1 MTTEFADLVL
11 TRTPIWVGDGTTRDA
26 LAVRAGAVVALGD
39 EHVRS
44 LIGPRTEVLD
54 RAGGLV
60 VPGFQDSHI
69 HAPLAARELL
79 TIDLH
84 ELVEGRPAYLAKV
97 AAFCDAFPDAE
108 WITGGGWALDHFP
121 TGGPRKEDL
130 DAVTGAR
137 PAFLFNRD
145 VHGAWVNSAA
155 LALAGIDASTPDP
168 PDGYFER
175 DPDGTP
181 TGMLHEG
188 AAYTFNTTWVPDP
201 TREQWEDAILHAQQY
216 LYALGITGWQDA
228 WVTPQTFEAYRT
240 LAADGRL
247 TAQVVGALWW
257 DRHRDLDQIDEF
269 LARREGA
276 AGTFRPTTV
285 KIMVD
290 GIIENQTASML
301 QPYCAGCGSHT
312 PDENY
317 GLDYVD
323 RELLVAAVTELDRL
337 GFQVHMH
344 AIGDRA
350 TRNALDA
357 VEAAQSANGRSD
369 RRHHIAHVQVIDP
382 ADLARFGPLGVVA
395 NCQTYWAQSEPQMDE
410 LTMPYIG
417 AERSALQYPFAGL
430 RRAGAQL
437 AMGSDWPVT
446 TANPLDQ
453 LEVAVRRVDPERRDT
468 APFLPDERLDL
479 AEALSA
485 FTAGSAYVNHDDAGG
500 TLEPGRRADFAV
512 LDQDLFTLD
521 GKLADAGVVTTVA
534 SGRVVYRSD

>member
-1 MTTEFADLVL
+1 MTNPADLVL
-11 TRTPIWVGDGTTRDA
+11 TNTAIWVGDGTRSDA
-26 LAVRAGAVVALGD
+26 LAVSDGRVVALGD
-39 EHVRS
+39 EHARS

-60 VPGFQDSHI
+60 VPGMQDSHI
-69 HAPLAARELL
+69 HAPPAARELL

-84 ELVEGRPAYLAKV
+84 ELPEGRPAYLARI
-97 AAFCDAFPDAE
+97 AAYCAANPEVE

-121 TGGPRKEDL
+121 ETGPHRADL
-130 DAVTGAR
+130 DAVTGDR

-155 LALAGIDASTPDP
+155 LRIAGIDATTPDP

-175 DPDGTP
+175 DANGTP

-188 AAYTFNTTWVPDP
+188 AAYTFNERWVPEP
-201 TREQWEDAILHAQQY
+201 SRAQWEQAILHAQQH
-216 LYALGITGWQDA
+216 LYGLGITGWQDA
-228 WVTPQTFEAYRT
+228 WVTPQTFEAYRA
-240 LAADGRL
+240 LGADGRL

-257 DRHRDLDQIDEF
+257 DRHRGLDQIPEF
-269 LARREGA
+269 QERRERA

-301 QPYCAGCGSHT
+301 EPYCAGCGSHV

-323 RELLVAAVTELDRL
+323 RDLLTAALTELDSL

-350 TRNALDA
+350 IRNALDA
-357 VEAAQSANGRSD
+357 VEAAQRTNGTSD
-369 RRHHIAHVQVIDP
+369 RRHHIAHVQVIQP
-382 ADLARFGPLGVVA
+382 EDLARFGTLGVIA
-395 NCQTYWAQSEPQMDE
+395 NCQAYWAQSEPQMDE

-417 AERSALQYPFAGL
+417 AERGALQYPFEGL
-430 RRAGAQL
+430 RRAGARL

-446 TANPLDQ
+446 TADPFEQ
-453 LEVAVRRVDPERRDT
+453 LEVAVRRVDPEHRAN
-468 APFLPDERLDL
+468 APFLPGERLSLTD
-479 AEALSA
+479 ALTA
-485 FTAGSAYVNHDDAGG
+485 FTSGSAYLNHDDAGG
-500 TLEPGRRADFAV
+500 TLAVGKRADLAV
-512 LDQDLFTLD
+512 LDQDVFTLD
-521 GKLADAGVVTTVA
+521 GRLADASVVTTIA
-534 SGRVVYRSD
+534 SGEVVYRSG